1 MTHVSQ
7 TLRQRGALILTTL
20 LALMVWVPSGSGAE
34 SPSLDLYVVD
44 APPLSM
50 LDQAGLHGIV
60 GDATLEA
67 ATRAGYTLHFIEA
80 PWARAQ
86 QNVRKGVD
94 KLIIPLSRTPEREA
108 DYTWIAPIMT
118 MDRAFFSLDKRVQSM
133 QQARETFARIAVG
146 RGSAQEQK
154 LRTEGFSDTQIYPF
168 EIGENPAQLLLMG
181 RVDAWFNGIPETQ
194 AIWRN
199 VSNRTL
205 QVSPSLMK
213 TDLYLACSKQC
224 NAVFVRHLRA
234 AVETLRKD
242 GTLERIKDAY
252 LKQP

>member
-7 TLRQRGALILTTL
+7 SLRQRGALILTTL
-20 LALMVWVPSGSGAE
+20 LALMVWVPSVPGAE
-34 SPSLDLYVVD
+34 SRSLDLYIVD

-50 LDQAGLHGIV
+50 LDEAGLHGIV
-60 GDATLEA
+60 GDATQEA
-67 ATRAGYTLHFIEA
+67 ATRAGYTLHVIEE

-86 QNVRKGVD
+86 QNVRKGAD

-118 MDRAFFSLDKRVQSM
+118 MDRAFFSLDKRVQNM

-154 LRTEGFSDTQIYPF
+154 LRAEGFSDSQIYPF

-194 AIWRN
+194 VIWRN

-224 NAVFVRHLRA
+224 NAVLVRHLRA
-234 AVETLRKD
+234 AVEALRKD
-242 GTLERIKDAY
+242 GTLERIKDVY

>member
-1 MTHVSQ
+1 MGYLSQ
-7 TLRQRGALILTTL
+7 SLRRRGAPVTAALFF
-20 LALMVWVPSGSGAE
+20 LALSASPSSGAA
-34 SPSLDLYVVD
+34 PLGIDLYIAE

-50 LDQAGLHGIV
+50 LDKTGLHGIV

-67 ATRAGYTLHFIEA
+67 ATQAGYELNCIEV

-86 QNVRKGVD
+86 QSVRRGVD

-118 MDRAFFSLDKRVQSM
+118 MDRAFFSLHKRVETL

-154 LRTEGFSDTQIYPF
+154 LRAEGFSDNQIYPF

-194 AIWRN
+194 SIWRKL
-199 VSNRTL
+199 SNQPL
-205 QVSPSLMK
+205 QVSPALMS
-213 TDLYLACSKQC
+213 TDLYLACSKNC
-224 NAVFVRHLRA
+224 DAVLVRKLSA
-234 AVETLRKD
+234 AVEALRKD
-242 GTLERIKDAY
+242 GTLERIRKSYLDA
-252 LKQP
+252 P

>member
-7 TLRQRGALILTTL
+7 SFRQRGALILTML
-20 LALMVWVPSGSGAE
+20 LVLTAWVPSVSGAE
-34 SPSLDLYVVD
+34 SRSFDLYIAE

-50 LDQAGLHGIV
+50 LDPSGLHGIL

-67 ATRAGYTLHFIEA
+67 ATRAGYTLHFIEV

-86 QNVRKGVD
+86 QSVRKGVD

-118 MDRAFFSLDKRVQSM
+118 MDRAFFSLHTRVETL

-154 LRTEGFSDTQIYPF
+154 LRAEGFGDNQIYPF

-194 AIWRN
+194 SIWRK
-199 VSNRTL
+199 VSTQPL
-205 QVSPSLMK
+205 QVSPVFMS
-213 TDLYLACSKQC
+213 TDLYLACSRNC
-224 NAVFVRHLRA
+224 NATLVRKLRA
-234 AVETLRKD
+234 AVEGLRKD
-242 GTLERIKDAY
+242 GTLERMRKSYLDA
-252 LKQP
+252 P